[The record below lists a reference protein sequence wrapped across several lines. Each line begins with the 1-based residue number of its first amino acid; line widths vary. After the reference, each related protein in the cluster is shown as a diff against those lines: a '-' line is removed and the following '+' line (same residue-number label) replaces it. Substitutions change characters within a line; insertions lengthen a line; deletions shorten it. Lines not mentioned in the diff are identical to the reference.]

1 MSSPEFSGRF
11 LLPGPVEVH
20 PDVLAAMTRPIMSHR
35 GPAMAALLAGMQPTL
50 QRLFGTSRP
59 VLIATCSATGLL
71 EGAIRAGVEQRVLVA
86 VGGYFGERLAQ
97 IAERCGKEV
106 VRVMVPEGRTIE
118 PSHLARFLEGPEVDA
133 VAVVHSETSTGAL
146 APLAELAAEVRRH
159 DDVLLLVDAVS
170 SLGAVPIE
178 ADAWDTDFI
187 GTGSQKALALP
198 PGLALGVA
206 SQRMM
211 ERSERIRDR
220 GWYMDLGLLDQAA
233 REGLPTQ
240 TPAISL
246 IYALDAQLRRIEAE
260 GLERRWARHATMAR
274 MVAEWCDASE
284 RFRLLAVPGRR
295 SAAVSALET
304 REAAAPLLAR
314 LAARG
319 WTLAPGLPPLDERVI
334 RMGHMG
340 DVQPEHVAA
349 LLDVLGGAAEA

>member
-1 MSSPEFSGRF
+1 MSSPAFTGRF

-35 GPAMAALLAGMQPTL
+35 GPAMASMLAGMQPTL
-50 QRLFGTSRP
+50 QRLFGTARP

-133 VAVVHSETSTGAL
+133 VALVHSETSTGAL

-159 DDVLLLVDAVS
+159 QDVLLLVDAVS
-170 SLGAVPIE
+170 SLGAVPIQ
-178 ADAWDTDFI
+178 ADAWGIDFV

-206 SQRMM
+206 SERMM
-211 ERSERIRDR
+211 KRSGRMPGS
-220 GWYMDLGLLDQAA
+220 GWYMDLALLDQAA

-246 IYALDAQLRRIEAE
+246 LYALDVQLRRISTE
-260 GLERRWARHATMAR
+260 GLESRWDRHATMAR
-274 MVAEWCDASE
+274 MMAEWAEATDA
-284 RFRLLAVPGRR
+284 FRLLAPPGRR
-295 SAAVSALET
+295 SAAVSALEA
-304 REAAAPLLAR
+304 REPVAPLITR
-314 LAARG
+314 LAERG
-319 WTLAPGLPPLDERVI
+319 WTVAPGLPPFDERII
-334 RMGHMG
+334 RIGHMG
-340 DVQPEHVAA
+340 DVQPGHVTA
-349 LLDVLGGAAEA
+349 LLEALAETATA